1 MRPDVTILTGCQ
13 HREWNA
19 IKVGISALLL
29 KIQSHISF
37 DVLVNDVY
45 TVADLYSTHMGGFRT
60 SS

>member
-45 TVADLYSTHMGGFRT
+45 TVADL
-60 SS
+60 